1 MKEGKRRT
9 SLVVDDGVFSQFKVW
24 CDRRNISVS
33 AFLNTQMRE
42 RIDNADYWVVDSEL
56 GYSEAT
62 SSQEDN
68 RGSEAVPA

>member
-33 AFLNTQMRE
+33 AFLNAQMRE
-42 RIDNADYWVVDSEL
+42 RVDNADYWVVGSEL
-56 GYSEAT
+56 VYSETA
-62 SSQEDN
+62 SSST
-68 RGSEAVPA
+68 GSMGNEAVPA